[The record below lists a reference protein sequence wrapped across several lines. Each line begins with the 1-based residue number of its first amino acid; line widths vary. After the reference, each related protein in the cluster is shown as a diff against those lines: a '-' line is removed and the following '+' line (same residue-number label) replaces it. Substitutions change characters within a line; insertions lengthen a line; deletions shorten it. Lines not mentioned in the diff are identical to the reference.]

1 MRPDCSGSSRRP
13 RSRSKRRG
21 SRRWRRASSPRRSG
35 FPTPRPRRCSA
46 SRPPFRA
53 TAKGWTLC
61 SPPAK
66 ACRRGL
72 RRSTRWL
79 LVYIH
84 AVRLRMSGRRRPSAH
99 AKDRDM
105 MDRKLLL
112 GGLAAMLAAPLSGCY
127 QPAAY
132 GVVTPAPVVG
142 YGYGYGAPAY
152 SYGYGAPAYSYGY
165 GYGGPAYGYGYR
177 YGGYG
182 WRGGYYHGGA
192 YRRGAYYHR
201 GYHGGAWR
209 R

>member
-1 MRPDCSGSSRRP
+1 MRPDCSGSNRRP

-46 SRPPFRA
+46 SRPPIRA
-53 TAKGWTLC
+53 TAKGWTRC

-72 RRSTRWL
+72 RRNTRSL

-84 AVRLRMSGRRRPSAH
+84 AVRLRMLGRRRPSAH

-112 GGLAAMLAAPLSGCY
+112 GGLAAMHA
-127 QPAAY
+127 
-132 GVVTPAPVVG
+132 
-142 YGYGYGAPAY
+142 APAY